1 MSISTS
7 EKIGEKRFGRNMRA
21 LTVEE
26 ILIVRI
32 IDVPYLVC
40 SLSAPTTRKG
50 FSFSKELIFTEL
62 LADARA
68 KRSQR
73 LI

>member
-7 EKIGEKRFGRNMRA
+7 EKIRSKRFERNIRA
-21 LTVEE
+21 LSTGEV
-26 ILIVRI
+26 LIFRS
-32 IDVPYLVC
+32 IDAPNLVC

-50 FSFSKELIFTEL
+50 FSFSKEPIFTDL